1 MLVICAFEVV
11 KFRLLPR
18 LTFTFS
24 APTTTLG
31 NLWWPEVCFKAV
43 LTKKSQGTTTL
54 STVLIQMYLVFVLV
68 ESEESF
74 PYLIQLCSTPLQQQ
88 QQKSPKP
95 KPAKETKTSQISIFK
110 THFIYLLFLLSPN
123 LHFSN
128 RHIRVAATSIKISV
142 KNQCSD

>member
-43 LTKKSQGTTTL
+43 LTKKSQGTTSI
-54 STVLIQMYLVFVLV
+54 STVLIQTYLVFVLL

-88 QQKSPKP
+88 QQKTKNNNNKKAPNPNLPKKP
-95 KPAKETKTSQISIFK
+95 KHLKFPSSKHTSSICYFYSHPISIFL
-110 THFIYLLFLLSPN
+110 TDTLG
-123 LHFSN
+123 
-128 RHIRVAATSIKISV
+128 
-142 KNQCSD
+142 